1 MRRFSWT
8 RTKLGARGRVRRWRG
23 SWGLPSTAIA
33 VALAAT
39 TFVGPSRAQTPAPA
53 PLPPKTQ
60 ETGPSTPPTGTGSM
74 QQGVIRPPAT
84 VDPEINKGAPS
95 GERFLM
101 PVLPPPGTPGGNPRV
116 VPK

>member
-1 MRRFSWT
+1 MRSSSGT
-8 RTKLGARGRVRRWRG
+8 GAKLGAGSRTKQSRRSRRL
-23 SWGLPSTAIA
+23 SSTAIA
-33 VALAAT
+33 IALCGT
-39 TFVGPSRAQTPAPA
+39 TFVEVSRAQTPPPA

-60 ETGPSTPPTGTGSM
+60 ETGPSTPPPGTGSM

-84 VDPEINKGAPS
+84 VDPEINKGAPNR
-95 GERFLM
+95 ERFQM